1 MEALFFVLKNE
12 VKVTTLVQAAHLKTN
27 KLVQLVIIIF
37 NKIHNGDTFTKVV
50 KLFYIYIYIYI
61 IYNCIR
67 EQRSNPIIL
76 QLKRFMGFMP

>member
-50 KLFYIYIYIYI
+50 KLFYIYI